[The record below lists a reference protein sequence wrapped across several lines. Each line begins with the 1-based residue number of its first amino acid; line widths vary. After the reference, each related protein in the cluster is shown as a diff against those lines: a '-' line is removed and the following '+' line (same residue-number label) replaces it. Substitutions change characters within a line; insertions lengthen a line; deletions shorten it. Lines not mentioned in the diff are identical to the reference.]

1 MTLVRAYPV
10 RGCRGFHP
18 RPVNEEAAGMNAN
31 PEISQ
36 REPARHVRQIPL
48 DHKMPNSCAFLAC
61 SSSCKLPLED
71 RGSFSGQ

>member
-1 MTLVRAYPV
+1 MQTTLGDTGVCPAST
-10 RGCRGFHP
+10 
-18 RPVNEEAAGMNAN
+18 EEAAVMNAN